1 MSVALGLNRWSI
13 IAVALVAGFLMGLG
27 VAVYLF
33 LAWVPAEFILR
44 DAPPRYLRYDPSGQ
58 VAQYRDVYLA
68 CVADRYAKVMQAGQP
83 DVALLQAQQALGVST
98 GDATPLEALAMV
110 RAAEQ
115 AARIENSRPEDQATP
130 DSGWFTLADQDNL
143 SVLAQ
148 QLDQVKDQSPVIAQ
162 SVLDARRN
170 VAIFGAVLLLL
181 WIGLLALALALIAN
195 VLKPSLVT
203 AAAVARSTPTVA
215 PQSADDVAASAQPT
229 AAPTQP
235 AYMPLTQSPA
245 VRAVSPV
252 PGETLI
258 NTFATVYEHGDERYD
273 EGFQITSSN
282 GELIGECG
290 ASVADRVGPASPGYV
305 IALAIWVFDKNDFHS
320 KNKILLTP
328 YAFDDEV
335 MRNKLATRGD
345 LVRAELGTIE
355 ITTSMLRVE
364 AEITDLQL
372 GPIDHQPDGYYQ
384 RVALQ
389 FRVYKRP

>member
-1 MSVALGLNRWSI
+1 MSDASGFNRWFI
-13 IAVALVAGFLMGLG
+13 IAVALVAGFLMGLAF
-27 VAVYLF
+27 AVYLF

-58 VAQYRDVYLA
+58 VAQYRDVYVA
-68 CVADRYAKVMQAGQP
+68 RVADRYAKVVQAGQP
-83 DVALLQAQQALGVST
+83 DVALTQAQQALGVAT

-115 AARIENSRPEDQATP
+115 AARIENSRPEDQAAP

-143 SVLAQ
+143 SALAQ
-148 QLDQVKDQSPVIAQ
+148 RLDQVKDQPVVIPQ

-170 VAIFGAVLLLL
+170 VAIFGAILLLL
-181 WIGLLALALALIAN
+181 WIGLLAATLALIAN
-195 VLKPSLVT
+195 ALKPPSVP
-203 AAAVARSTPTVA
+203 AAAVVHSTPTIA
-215 PQSADDVAASAQPT
+215 PQPADMAVSAQP
-229 AAPTQP
+229 AAVPTQP
-235 AYMPLTQSPA
+235 AYAPLPQSPA

-258 NTFATVYEHGDERYD
+258 HTFPTVYEHGDERYD
-273 EGFQITSSN
+273 EGFQIASSS

-290 ASVADRVGPASPGYV
+290 ASIADRVSLASPSRV
-305 IALAIWVFDKNDFHS
+305 TALAIWVFDKSDFHS

-328 YAFDDEV
+328 YAFEDEV

-345 LVRAELGTIE
+345 LVRAEPGTIE
-355 ITTSMLRVE
+355 IATSMLRVE
-364 AEITDLQL
+364 VEITDLQL
-372 GPIDHQPDGYYQ
+372 GPIDHHPDGYYQ